1 MQLLPAEKYAIQ
13 AIPGAEMVWF
23 GRLERGM
30 VWETRTW
37 YGRLERGMVWETR
50 TWYGLGDY
58 RTWYGLGDPQKKD
71 SNRIIF
77 VCPCSHNKNYPANP
91 VRLI

>member
-30 VWETRTW
+30 VWET
-37 YGRLERGMVWETR
+37 L
-50 TWYGLGDY
+50 
-58 RTWYGLGDPQKKD
+58 KK
-71 SNRIIF
+71 RIQIELFLSARVLIIKITLQTLF
-77 VCPCSHNKNYPANP
+77 VSFE
-91 VRLI
+91 VRW